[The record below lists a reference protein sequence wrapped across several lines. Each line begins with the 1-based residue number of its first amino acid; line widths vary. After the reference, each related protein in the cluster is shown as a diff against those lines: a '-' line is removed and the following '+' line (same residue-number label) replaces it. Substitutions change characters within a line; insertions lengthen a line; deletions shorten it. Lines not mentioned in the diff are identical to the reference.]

1 MKWTLFVSAGRVPAA
16 HGHARAKYL
25 DRSEARARGRFATL
39 AGLRRPLQVG
49 LAVIALALGLPAE
62 SQAQTS
68 GKIVFARATTFQDGT
83 PRSSYLLRENAD
95 GSRLHVLTPNVP
107 GTWDASP
114 TWSPKGGLIAYTRH
128 DAALDKRDIRVMTSG
143 GGQDRQITSAPYDS
157 HTPAWGPDGQIAF
170 IYDSPDE
177 DYGEPQSCVGIIN
190 PDGSAQ
196 QTNLFCPDR
205 LQSDPPR
212 VYRLD
217 WSANGDFLYLSSQFH
232 DQDAAD
238 YSVVYRVNARTGAAV
253 ELALETFEPLRDVPS
268 FAPDGSAAVYC
279 GNRDSSGL
287 IKFDFNTGE
296 ETPLVDDGDAL
307 YCYAPLYSKDGSKVA
322 FTRAMDSGGIQT
334 YEVFVVDADGCN
346 LRQLT
351 TGHIDDLEYTAV
363 EWSDD
368 GKRLLLNRSFYTG
381 YPDQQRSRRSL
392 RMVDVHTRAMRALPA
407 GYAYPGAW
415 FEAPSAP

>member
-1 MKWTLFVSAGRVPAA
+1 MKWTLFVSAGRVSAA
-16 HGHARAKYL
+16 LGHGPAKYL
-25 DRSEARARGRFATL
+25 DHGEARTRGRPAPLT
-39 AGLRRPLQVG
+39 GLRRSVQVG
-49 LAVIALALGLPAE
+49 LAIVALGLGLPAD

-68 GKIVFARATTFQDGT
+68 GKIAFARSTTFQDGT
-83 PRSSYLLRENAD
+83 PRSSYLLRANPD
-95 GSRLHVLTPNVP
+95 GSGVHVLTRSVP

-114 TWSPKGGLIAYTRH
+114 SWSPMGGRIAYTRY
-128 DAALDKRDIRVMTSG
+128 DAALDKRDIHVISSQ

-170 IYDSPDE
+170 IYDFPDE
-177 DYGEPQSCVGIIN
+177 DYGEPQSCVGIVN

-212 VYRLD
+212 VHRLD
-217 WSANGDFLYLSSQFH
+217 WSANGDFLFLSSQFH

-253 ELALETFEPLRDVPS
+253 ELSRASFDPLRDVPS
-268 FAPDGSAAVYC
+268 FAPNGSSAVYC

-287 IKFDFNTGE
+287 IKFDFNTGA

-322 FTRAMDSGGIQT
+322 FTRALDSGGMQT
-334 YEVFVVDADGCN
+334 FHVFVVDADGGN

-351 TGHIDDLEYTAV
+351 TPQIDDLEYTAV

-368 GKRLLLNRSFYTG
+368 GKQLLLNRSFYTG
-381 YPDQQRSRRSL
+381 YPNQQRSRRAL
-392 RMVDVHTRAMRALPA
+392 RMIDVDTRMMRSLPG
-407 GYAYPGAW
+407 GYASPGAW
-415 FEAPSAP
+415 FQSP